1 MNSLP
6 TILVLVGISGDL
18 SKRKLLP
25 AIENLTKE
33 GKIGDNF
40 RVLGVSRRSDLSLE
54 SLSVHTDGSFL
65 KDHAEILEADLGSEN
80 GYLKLKKRIEGIESE
95 LGGPA
100 SRIFYLS
107 VPPKVSKPIIGFLG
121 QSGLARA
128 ENTKLLLEKPFG
140 VGLSSAKE
148 MASIVRESF
157 DSKDVYLVDHYLAKE
172 KVMELSSNI
181 GEENDI
187 LEKIFKEGGI
197 KSITITASESLGI
210 EGRVNFYEETGA
222 LRDLIQSH
230 LLEVLATLLMD
241 KRDGE
246 DKQVVKRRLEALKRL
261 SLFSAGGKP
270 AVMRG
275 QYEGYKDEVENK
287 DSKVETFASIEL
299 RSSDSR
305 LQGAPIVLRTG
316 KAFDKKY
323 TEIEVI
329 GSKDSLVIYLDIQNG
344 SAYSHVIEGAMN
356 GNDSLFVSVDEAL
369 ETWRIIDPVVELW
382 KQPADDLLIY
392 KKGISIEEISKYA
405 KIGL

>member
-6 TILVLVGISGDL
+6 TILILVGISGDL

-25 AIENLTKE
+25 AIENLAKE

-40 RVLGVSRRSDLSLE
+40 RILGVSRQRDLSLD
-54 SLSVHTDGSFL
+54 SVFAHTDGVFL
-65 KDHAEILEADLGSEN
+65 KDHIEILEADLGSEN
-80 GYLKLKKRIEGIESE
+80 GYLKLKKRIEGIENG

-121 QSGLARA
+121 QSGLAPP
-128 ENTKLLLEKPFG
+128 ENTKLLLEEPFG
-140 VGLSSAKE
+140 VDLSSAMD
-148 MASIVRESF
+148 MASIVRENF
-157 DSKDVYLVDHYLAKE
+157 NSKDVYLVDHYLAKDA
-172 KVMELSSNI
+172 VMNLSA
-181 GEENDI
+181 GAGDDT
-187 LEKIFKEGGI
+187 LEKIFKEGDI

-230 LLEVLATLLMD
+230 LLEVLATLLMNKPDSED
-241 KRDGE
+241 KR
-246 DKQVVKRRLEALKRL
+246 VVKRRLEALKRL

-270 AVMRG
+270 AAMRG

-287 DSKVETFASIEL
+287 GSKVETFASVEL
-299 RSSDSR
+299 RSDDAWLR
-305 LQGAPIVLRTG
+305 DVPITLRTG

-329 GSKDSLVIYLDIQNG
+329 GSKDSSVIYLDIQNG

-356 GNDSLFVSVDEAL
+356 GNDNLFVSVDEAL

-382 KQPADDLLIY
+382 KQPADELHIY
-392 KKGISIEEISKYA
+392 KEGISIEEISKYA